1 MWYNQIERTLRREQE
16 MKKHGKKMIAPIV
29 ITVLVILYF
38 IAYFGFLIYLI
49 DNIVL
54 KLLSGIIPALLA
66 AVMIYVCIQRIKEI
80 KGGEEDDLGQY

>member
-1 MWYNQIERTLRREQE
+1 
-16 MKKHGKKMIAPIV
+16 MKKHGRKMIAPIV

-49 DNIVL
+49 ETTLL

-66 AVMIYVCIQRIKEI
+66 AVMIYVCVQRIKEI
-80 KGGEEDDLGQY
+80 KGGEEDDLSQY

>member
-1 MWYNQIERTLRREQE
+1 MEREQV

-80 KGGEEDDLGQY
+80 KGGEEDDLSQY